1 MHFNRFRVTGFK
13 VMNIIRVF
21 CLVTGL
27 ISCLV
32 LSLAS
37 VANAMEVSNAQAP
50 ETAFSAQ
57 FSAFYPYTDRRGM
70 MPLNFAG
77 PDGETQ
83 TLEDYKG
90 KTVLLHFWA
99 TWCAPCVEELPTLQ
113 ALQQERAGAHFV
125 ILPVALDY
133 NVPHTQV
140 GKFMKKHGAGDLPV
154 FLVPQN
160 DPSWD
165 TLTGFALPTSFL
177 IGPDGRVL
185 YKMVGDAD
193 WTAKSSLAFIDN
205 LLTNQQK

>member
-1 MHFNRFRVTGFK
+1 METG
-13 VMNIIRVF
+13 
-21 CLVTGL
+21 
-27 ISCLV
+27 
-32 LSLAS
+32 
-37 VANAMEVSNAQAP
+37 NAHAP

-57 FSAFYPYTDRRGM
+57 FSAFYPYTERRGM
-70 MPLNFAG
+70 VPLNFAG
-77 PDGETQ
+77 ADGEIQ

-99 TWCAPCVEELPTLQ
+99 TWCAPCVAELPKLQ
-113 ALQQERAGAHFV
+113 VLQQERAGAHFT
-125 ILPVALDY
+125 ILPIALDY

-140 GKFMKKHGAGDLPV
+140 GAFMKKHSIDNLPV
-154 FLVPQN
+154 LLVPKD
-160 DPSWD
+160 DPAWD

-193 WTAKSSLAFIDN
+193 WTAKDSRAFIDN

>member
-1 MHFNRFRVTGFK
+1 MRFNRLRVTGFK

-27 ISCLV
+27 ISCLI
-32 LSLAS
+32 S
-37 VANAMEVSNAQAP
+37 VANAMEVSNGQAP
-50 ETAFSAQ
+50 ESGFSAQ
-57 FSAFYPYTDRRGM
+57 FSAFFPYTDRRGM
-70 MPLNFAG
+70 VPLNFAG
-77 PDGETQ
+77 PDGIMQ

-99 TWCAPCVEELPTLQ
+99 TWCAPCVEELPKLQ

-133 NVPHTQV
+133 NAPHTQV
-140 GKFMKKHGAGDLPV
+140 GAFMKKHNVENLPV
-154 FLVPQN
+154 LLVSKD
-160 DPSWD
+160 DPAWD
-165 TLTGFALPTSFL
+165 TLTGFSLPTSFL

-193 WTAKSSLAFIDN
+193 WTSKDSLAFIDN
-205 LLTNQQK
+205 LLTNQ

>member
-1 MHFNRFRVTGFK
+1 MHFNRLRVTGFK
-13 VMNIIRVF
+13 VMKIIRVL
-21 CLVTGL
+21 CLLCL

-32 LSLAS
+32 LYLAS

-50 ETAFSAQ
+50 ETGFSAQ
-57 FSAFYPYTDRRGM
+57 FSAFYPYADRRGM
-70 MPLNFAG
+70 VPVKFAG
-77 PDGETQ
+77 PDGTTR

-99 TWCAPCVEELPTLQ
+99 TWCAPCVEELPKLQ
-113 ALQQERAGAHFV
+113 ALQMERAGAHFV

-133 NVPHTQV
+133 DVPHTQV
-140 GKFMKKHGAGDLPV
+140 GAFMKKNGVESLPV
-154 FLVPQN
+154 LLVFKD
-160 DPSWD
+160 DPAWD

-193 WTAKSSLAFIDN
+193 WTSKDSLAFIDN